1 MNSNSH
7 DLDDGTKSHY
17 LRFKLQ
23 CYEGGI
29 LRAIVDDVNI
39 VKHRRFR
46 TSASFGFETQNMV
59 TTQIKIRERSDER
72 VVFEM
77 EDWSE
82 NRMEK
87 RWKMYSHTDSSKP

>member
-1 MNSNSH
+1 
-7 DLDDGTKSHY
+7 
-17 LRFKLQ
+17 
-23 CYEGGI
+23 
-29 LRAIVDDVNI
+29 
-39 VKHRRFR
+39 
-46 TSASFGFETQNMV
+46 MV

-87 RWKMYSHTDSSKP
+87 RWKMYSHTDSLA